1 MMKTAFAIC
10 FFLCVAVSYNSEAA
24 TVTNSV
30 TIPEISATLGAGTG
44 SGLSAS
50 FGPIALTAEDHDSN
64 TALLNNDQSYTSS
77 FPVAYTMGVS
87 GQQMGIKVT
96 LETKCFVGE
105 YLGDMGVKSIEVTF
119 KFQLT
124 VPSALTDPFDTLKNI
139 GIANV
144 KPFEDY
150 VPGSAQFNAEY
161 TLPKYEI
168 EDFLGGLLTGKKYIT
183 LSKQVVDPTAKL
195 ALLASGTDA
204 RITIDLDKAKF
215 YTQGM
220 EIPMKMEIY
229 ALKADKMAID
239 GLSECGENQN
249 SKYICEDSPADCG
262 VTQLYCK
269 ACKPLCSA
277 AETAIEAVV
286 GEEYLV
292 DMNVDLLKQIQDT
305 GKALPTPITS
315 SNLIACSND
324 ANSTCF
330 LIGTSAASGL
340 KPFLMI
346 ALLTAAVTGLFT
358 Q

>member
-1 MMKTAFAIC
+1 
-10 FFLCVAVSYNSEAA
+10 
-24 TVTNSV
+24 
-30 TIPEISATLGAGTG
+30 
-44 SGLSAS
+44 
-50 FGPIALTAEDHDSN
+50 
-64 TALLNNDQSYTSS
+64 
-77 FPVAYTMGVS
+77 
-87 GQQMGIKVT
+87 MGIKVT

-161 TLPKYEI
+161 ALPKATSSS
-168 EDFLGGLLTGKKYIT
+168 FLGAPLRGKHVIS
-183 LSKQVVDPTAKL
+183 LSRQVTDPTAKL

-204 RITIDLDKAKF
+204 VITIDLAKAKF
-215 YTQGM
+215 FKRGA

-229 ALKADKMAID
+229 ALKADKMEID

-249 SKYICEDSPADCG
+249 SKYICKDSPADCG

-269 ACKPLCSA
+269 ACETLCSA
-277 AETAIEAVV
+277 AETAIESVV

-292 DMNVDLLKQIQDT
+292 SMEVDLLKEIQDT